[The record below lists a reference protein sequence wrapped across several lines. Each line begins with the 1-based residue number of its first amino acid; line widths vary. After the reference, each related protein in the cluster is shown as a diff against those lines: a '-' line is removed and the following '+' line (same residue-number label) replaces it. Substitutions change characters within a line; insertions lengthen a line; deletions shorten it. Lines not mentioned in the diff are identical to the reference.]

1 MAKNISPEDVLTEH
15 KNECA
20 GALQALTRELQR
32 FRTGRAS
39 PGLLDSVVVDYYGAK
54 TQLMHLGQIS
64 VPEPRL
70 IVVQVYDASAAVS
83 VEKAIQNAGLG
94 LNPSREGSTLR
105 ITVPPL
111 TEESRKELVKRL
123 HKLAEDV
130 RVSVRNHR
138 RDAND
143 LVKSL
148 EKDGDLPKDDATKL
162 SEKIQKQTDA
172 TIAEVDKLIAAKE
185 AECLAV

>member
-1 MAKNISPEDVLTEH
+1 MADKTPEGILTEH
-15 KNECA
+15 KTECA
-20 GALQALTRELQR
+20 NAIQALARELQR

-39 PGLLDSVVVDYYGAK
+39 PGLLDSVVVDYYGSK

-64 VPEPRL
+64 APEPRL
-70 IVVQVYDASAAVS
+70 IVVQVYDASAAVA

-94 LNPSREGSTLR
+94 LNPSREGNTLR
-105 ITVPPL
+105 IMVPPL
-111 TEESRKELVKRL
+111 TEESRRELVKRL

-143 LVKSL
+143 MVKKL
-148 EKDGDLPKDDATKL
+148 EKDGLLPKDEVSKMTD
-162 SEKIQKQTDA
+162 KIQKQTDA
-172 TIAEVDKLIAAKE
+172 TIAEVDKMIAAKE
-185 AECLAV
+185 AECMAV